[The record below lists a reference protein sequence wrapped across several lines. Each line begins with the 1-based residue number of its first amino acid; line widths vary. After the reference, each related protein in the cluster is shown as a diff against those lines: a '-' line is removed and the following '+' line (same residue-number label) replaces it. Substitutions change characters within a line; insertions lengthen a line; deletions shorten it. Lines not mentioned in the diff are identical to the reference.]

1 MILVGTLSMLGYHLS
16 SVFNQYLAKDV
27 NININMV
34 TSSEQVYPA
43 VTICN
48 ANPARASQIRK
59 ARAEY
64 PVLDY
69 LFTED
74 NNGHRRKRSFQK
86 SEETLVDDKLAVDRQ
101 KQDLEMPSQV
111 DKIFSDDG
119 KWLPDSRNVSRR
131 QTHMEHWSDIIR
143 EQNISTNK
151 RQKKSRAGVH
161 GDTYMDPAKRS
172 RVRRDVNNPCSSNSD
187 CNTGSCIQAK
197 CVCPFF
203 WYGTSCSNHAE
214 ACEKSQPVLSL
225 GVTINKTVIL
235 ATLVIMHLKCS
246 RGYNYNTG
254 NLIWNCTD
262 GIWNQEPV
270 QCLEQTGMS
279 HAFENADIFTTTL
292 AQLPENVRMQLGYQA
307 EEMLF
312 DCQYDGYKCDVNRDF
327 ARFLNPYHGN
337 CYTFNSKNN
346 NMTLRNTT
354 HTGRRYGLHLSIN
367 VGQQE
372 YMDISSNLAGVVV
385 LVHSQDVIPFPEDDG
400 VFLIP
405 GEFSLIGLKML
416 KITRQPAPYSDCVEQ
431 AGASD
436 GSGYDESHRSAGYH
450 GYSVRTCQKMCVQN
464 QIIANCDCAS
474 PYYSKPRDMPANVTL
489 CQTWINDTHTCVSNA
504 QDSLVSGICECHNPC
519 EENTHD
525 MLLSQAAW
533 PITANQ
539 MVMISE
545 LKQHFPQV
553 FTGSTDSDATIL
565 SRNFLKL
572 SLYFEQLNYQL
583 ISETPT
589 YTKPKFFAD
598 LGSCLGLWM
607 GISAVTIVE
616 FLEFSLHVITMA
628 TVGKGCCKKNKVEA
642 QHPRKRGASVVGN
655 GQNQPITLPRIDI

>member
-1 MILVGTLSMLGYHLS
+1 MLGYHLS
-16 SVFNQYLAKDV
+16 SVFKQYLAEDV

-48 ANPARASQIRK
+48 ANPARASQLRK
-59 ARAEY
+59 ARGEY
-64 PVLDY
+64 PVLNY

-74 NNGHRRKRSFQK
+74 DNGHRRKRSFQK
-86 SEETLVDDKLAVDRQ
+86 SEEPLVDDKQAVDGQ
-101 KQDLEMPSQV
+101 EHDLEMPSQV
-111 DKIFSDDG
+111 EKIFSDDG
-119 KWLPDSRNVSRR
+119 KWLPVSGNVSRH
-131 QTHMEHWSDIIR
+131 QTHMAYWSDIIR
-143 EQNISTNK
+143 EKNISTK
-151 RQKKSRAGVH
+151 KKQKKSPADVY
-161 GDTYMDPAKRS
+161 GDTSIDLAKRP

-187 CNTGSCIQAK
+187 CNNGLCIQAK

-214 ACEKSQPVLSL
+214 ACEKSQPVLSQ
-225 GVTINKTVIL
+225 GVAINKTVVL
-235 ATLVIMHLKCS
+235 AAIVIMHLQCS
-246 RGYNYNTG
+246 YGYNYNTG
-254 NLIWNCTD
+254 NLIWNCTNKK
-262 GIWNQEPV
+262 WNQEPV

-279 HAFENADIFTTTL
+279 NSFQMTDRFTTTL
-292 AQLPENVRMQLGYQA
+292 AQLPDNVRMQLGYQA
-307 EEMLF
+307 EDMLF
-312 DCQYDGYKCDVNRDF
+312 DCQYNGYKCDVNNDF

-337 CYTFNSKNN
+337 CYTFNSKDN

-367 VGQQE
+367 VGQHE

-416 KITRQPAPYSDCVEQ
+416 KITRQPDPYSDCVEQ
-431 AGASD
+431 VDTSNV
-436 GSGYDESHRSAGYH
+436 SGYDEFHSSV
-450 GYSVRTCQKMCVQN
+450 GYSVRRCQKMCVQN

-474 PYYSKPRDMPANVTL
+474 PYYSKPKDIPDNVTL
-489 CQTWINDTHTCVSNA
+489 CQTWINETNACVNNV

-519 EENTHD
+519 EENIHE

-533 PITANQ
+533 PITVNQ
-539 MVMISE
+539 MAMISE

-553 FTGSTDSDATIL
+553 FTGSKDSDATIMA
-565 SRNFLKL
+565 RNFLKL

-598 LGSCLGLWM
+598 IGSCLGLWM

-616 FLEFSLHVITMA
+616 FLEFILHVVTMA
-628 TVGKGCCKKNKVEA
+628 TVGKGCCKKNKVES
-642 QHPRKRGASVVGN
+642 QHLKKRGASNVGN
-655 GQNQPITLPRIDI
+655 GQNQPITSPRIDI